1 MPYSAESNSL
11 EVEVPRPNP
20 LGLLFTSLETA
31 WGSSAGFLD
40 IATGGQ
46 GSMILM
52 AISLLVFV
60 LLAFLEYRNLMKW
73 LNPEPGAGQT

>member
-1 MPYSAESNSL
+1 MKA
-11 EVEVPRPNP
+11 
-20 LGLLFTSLETA
+20 A
-31 WGSSAGFLD
+31 WGSSAGLLD
-40 IATGGQ
+40 FATGGQ

-52 AISLLVFV
+52 AISLLVFI

>member
-1 MPYSAESNSL
+1 M
-11 EVEVPRPNP
+11 
-20 LGLLFTSLETA
+20 GTA
-31 WGSSAGFLD
+31 WGSSAGLLD
-40 IATGGQ
+40 AVTGGQ

-52 AISLLVFV
+52 AITLLVFG